1 MHLTNDGVKRQYFL
15 IKQAENAFLDK
26 TCVEL
31 KHSFFLLYVIPQN
44 KQKSALLTAL

>member
-26 TCVEL
+26 NCVEL
-31 KHSFFLLYVIPQN
+31 KHSFLLYVIPQN